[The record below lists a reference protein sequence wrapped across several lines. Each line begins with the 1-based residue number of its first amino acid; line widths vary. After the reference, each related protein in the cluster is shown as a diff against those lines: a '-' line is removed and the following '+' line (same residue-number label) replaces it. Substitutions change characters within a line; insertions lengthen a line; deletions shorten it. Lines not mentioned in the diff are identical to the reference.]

1 MHVTRKVL
9 ERGSSLFARQLLAL
23 SIGIVL
29 TVGCSRD
36 DRVAATHFGV
46 GPGDSLATLMR
57 HLLVANDPV
66 KAMQL
71 INCENLRLIA
81 SYGPQKFEA
90 ISIEVIDTVYTWKD
104 WPARRRVE
112 RKMSNAVVWNNCS
125 LKTKPSSPSL
135 EPPS

>member
-1 MHVTRKVL
+1 MNSQ
-9 ERGSSLFARQLLAL
+9 RGPGRRSSLFARHLLAL

-29 TVGCSRD
+29 LVGCSRD
-36 DRVAATHFGV
+36 GRVASTQLGV
-46 GPGDSLATLMR
+46 GPGDSLAKLMR
-57 HLLVANDPV
+57 YVLVANDPV

-81 SYGPQKFEA
+81 AYGPQKFES
-90 ISIEVIDTVYTWKD
+90 ISMGVIDTVYTWKD

-125 LKTKPSSPSL
+125 PKIQSK
-135 EPPS
+135 